1 MTFLVISCHRTFHN
15 STFIYELIQ
24 NVFVWKKKLVVLS
37 IRLYTLR
44 TFLLELRFYKPV
56 FSN

>member
-24 NVFVWKKKLVVLS
+24 NVFVWKKKISCPFYQIVHVEDFSLRAQVLQTS
-37 IRLYTLR
+37 
-44 TFLLELRFYKPV
+44 V
-56 FSN
+56 F